1 MKKKD
6 TFFITDLVHV
16 KVSFENFFWPMS
28 SYKTFFPNLYFPKK
42 DKEYILVKQRKI
54 YDRFA
59 FDVKFFVIY
68 GQEIFRSRVTISRK
82 LF

>member
-1 MKKKD
+1 MLKYHLK
-6 TFFITDLVHV
+6 TFFGLRLAI
-16 KVSFENFFWPMS
+16 KR
-28 SYKTFFPNLYFPKK
+28 FFPNLYFPKK

-54 YDRFA
+54 YYRFA

-68 GQEIFRSRVTISRK
+68 DQEIFRSRVTISRK